1 MFKKVVVGGTF
12 NRIHKGHDDLLKTTF
27 NIGEYVYIGLT
38 SDKFANLFR
47 AEKVLEYKKRKE
59 NIEKKISALNLQ
71 NNYEILKI
79 DDMYGIATLKEDLN
93 AIVVSEETLPRAQE
107 INAIRFKKGLK
118 RLIMVVVPLAL
129 KNNKP
134 VSASMM

>member
-1 MFKKVVVGGTF
+1 MFKKVVAGGTF
-12 NRIHKGHDDLLKTTF
+12 NKIHKGHEDLIKTTF
-27 NIGEYVYIGLT
+27 NIGEYVSIGLT

-47 AEKVLEYKKRKE
+47 AEKVLRYKKREKNLKE
-59 NIEKKISALNLQ
+59 KISALNLHD
-71 NNYEILKI
+71 NYEILKI

-118 RLIMVVVPLAL
+118 RLIMVVVPFTF
-129 KNNKP
+129 KNNRP
-134 VSASMM
+134 LSASNL

>member
-12 NRIHKGHDDLLKTTF
+12 NKIHEGHEELIKTAF
-27 NIGEYVYIGLT
+27 SIGEYLYIGLT
-38 SDKFANLFR
+38 SDRFANLFR
-47 AEKVLEYKKRKE
+47 AEKVLGYKKRKE
-59 NIEKKISALNLQ
+59 NLEKKISALNLP

-79 DDMYGIATLKEDLN
+79 DDMYGIATLKEDLD

-118 RLIMVVVPLAL
+118 RLIIVVVPFVL

-134 VSASMM
+134 LSASRL

>member
-1 MFKKVVVGGTF
+1 MFKKVVIGGTF
-12 NRIHKGHDDLLKTTF
+12 NKIHKGHETLLKTAF
-27 NIGEYVYIGLT
+27 SISQYVYVGLT

-47 AEKVLEYKKRKE
+47 AEKVLEYKKREENLKE
-59 NIEKKISALNLQ
+59 KISALNLH

-79 DDMYGIATLKEDLN
+79 NDMYGIATLKKDLD

-118 RLIMVVVPLAL
+118 RLVIVVVPFAL

-134 VSASMM
+134 LSASHL

>member
-12 NRIHKGHDDLLKTTF
+12 NKIHKGHEDLIKTAF
-27 NIGEYVYIGLT
+27 SIGKYVYIGLT

-47 AEKVLEYKKRKE
+47 AENVLEYKKR
-59 NIEKKISALNLQ
+59 EKALEEKIFDLKLHR
-71 NNYEILKI
+71 NYEILKI
-79 DDMYGIATLKEDLN
+79 DDMYGIATLKKDLE
-93 AIVVSEETLPRAQE
+93 AIIVSEETLPRAQE

-118 RLIMVVVPLAL
+118 RLIIVVVPFVL

-134 VSASMM
+134 VSASQL